1 MGESSREEIC
11 AWEQTLLGLGA
22 DRFLLGPR
30 KQGAQ
35 LRQALE
41 LRAKYCQRLPP
52 KRSAWKEDAEQFVKS
67 AAQELLPKVRTA
79 GVPVAGWAGAGSHLD
94 SIRLGS

>member
-11 AWEQTLLGLGA
+11 ALEQTLLGLGP
-22 DRFLLGPR
+22 DRFLLGPH

-52 KRSAWKEDAEQFVKS
+52 KRSAWKEDTEQFVKQFPQHRS
-67 AAQELLPKVRTA
+67 SFPKSGQLEFQWQDGLVQVRTWTA
-79 GVPVAGWAGAGSHLD
+79 FD
-94 SIRLGS
+94 